1 MSAHSL
7 FAFDLGNT
15 DAKTKSNNGDVLRY
29 PIVEGDYSNVGY
41 CYKEMVKALPPNA
54 KALYVYPCTS
64 AQITTN
70 RLQGNNQLRFRNAV
84 VGINTIGKLIKELC
98 VSAGME
104 DGNKKTPHM
113 MRRFVC
119 TTLANDPN
127 VNENE
132 VARTLRHKSTASQ
145 KAYISMNQ
153 RSEMARTKAVLGSS
167 VVDSMI
173 EKAANSDDDERKLT
187 PEEMQ
192 ALQGKPAAAAVR
204 SDQSF
209 TLPDPYSSS
218 SSSSDD
224 DSSSSSDSD
233 SSSEGV
239 SMMPVPSV
247 AAAAAPKKKKKHQ
260 HENQQHMMP
269 FYQPYAP
276 YGMMP
281 GYGMPPPMPF
291 AYGMPPNMHAMP
303 PQMPTQAPPMPPN
316 MPMMAHS
323 NFYGYQNPPPMK
335 KQKKK
340 KKKSKS
346 KSA

>member
-1 MSAHSL
+1 M

-41 CYKEMVKALPPNA
+41 CYKEVVKALPPNA

-64 AQITTN
+64 AQISTN
-70 RLQGNNQLRFRNAV
+70 RLQGNNLQRFQNAV

-104 DGNKKTPHM
+104 DSNKKTPHM

-145 KAYISMNQ
+145 KAYISMNE
-153 RSEMARTKAVLGSS
+153 RSEMARTKAVLGAS

-192 ALQGKPAAAAVR
+192 ALQEQGKPAAVAAR

-233 SSSEGV
+233 SSAGGV
-239 SMMPVPSV
+239 PMMPVASS
-247 AAAAAPKKKKKHQ
+247 AAAVAPKKKKKH
-260 HENQQHMMP
+260 HHNNQQHMMP
-269 FYQPYAP
+269 FYPPYNP

-281 GYGMPPPMPF
+281 GYQMPPPMPF
-291 AYGMPPNMHAMP
+291 GYGIPPNMHAMAH
-303 PQMPTQAPPMPPN
+303 QMPPQAPPMPHS
-316 MPMMAHS
+316 MPMGHHP
-323 NFYGYQNPPPMK
+323 NYYGYSLPHSVDK
-335 KQKKK
+335 SKKK
-340 KKKSKS
+340 RKKTEKKSS
-346 KSA
+346 